1 MRRPGPAARPPVVAE
16 DGWVGEW
23 SSGLD
28 ERGWLVLQKV
38 VVPPSPARVEG
49 GGGVVDP
56 ACQGLLFF
64 RWRST
69 P

>member
-38 VVPPSPARVEG
+38 VVPPFPARVEG
-49 GGGVVDP
+49 WWWCG
-56 ACQGLLFF
+56 
-64 RWRST
+64 
-69 P
+69 